1 MYPHAGSL
9 PSVLHQGCGSV
20 PVSLTGIMRSER
32 KERKM
37 KMNQN
42 KTANLSTEEMKKEII
57 DSIEKMNEESL
68 ESFYKFVITIKDFSK
83 LQLEYLEKIADPGTM
98 EFDDYMEA
106 VEKVAQTT
114 DEEIIRL
121 MDDIN

>member
-1 MYPHAGSL
+1 
-9 PSVLHQGCGSV
+9 
-20 PVSLTGIMRSER
+20 
-32 KERKM
+32 M

-42 KTANLSTEEMKKEII
+42 KTANLSTEEMKKEIM
-57 DSIEKMNEESL
+57 DSIEKMNEEGL

-83 LQLEYLEKIADPGTM
+83 LQLEYLKKIADPGTM

>member
-1 MYPHAGSL
+1 
-9 PSVLHQGCGSV
+9 
-20 PVSLTGIMRSER
+20 
-32 KERKM
+32 M
-37 KMNQN
+37 KMNKN

-57 DSIEKMNEESL
+57 DSIEKMNEECL

-83 LQLEYLEKIADPGTM
+83 LQLEYLEKIADPETM
-98 EFDDYMEA
+98 EFDEYMEA

>member
-1 MYPHAGSL
+1 
-9 PSVLHQGCGSV
+9 
-20 PVSLTGIMRSER
+20 
-32 KERKM
+32 M
-37 KMNQN
+37 KMNKN

-57 DSIEKMNEESL
+57 DSIEKMNEECL

-83 LQLEYLEKIADPGTM
+83 LQLEYLEKIADPETM
-98 EFDDYMEA
+98 EFDEYMEV

>member
-1 MYPHAGSL
+1 MPNTEETDKSKSINNA
-9 PSVLHQGCGSV
+9 
-20 PVSLTGIMRSER
+20 IR
-32 KERKM
+32 KDKEKTMEKEGKKM

-57 DSIEKMNEESL
+57 NSIEKMNEESL

-106 VEKVAQTT
+106 VEKVAKTT